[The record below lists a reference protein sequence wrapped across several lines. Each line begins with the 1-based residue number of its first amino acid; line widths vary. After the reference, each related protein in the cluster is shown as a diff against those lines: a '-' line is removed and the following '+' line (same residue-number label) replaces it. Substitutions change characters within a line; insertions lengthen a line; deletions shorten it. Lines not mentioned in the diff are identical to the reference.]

1 MLGIFIRQRCAVLM
15 GYTRRLSGANIA
27 KSIASTTA
35 ARTMAH
41 QEQKLEQEIE
51 AMYGELRRIAAAQL
65 RRERSDHTLSATA
78 LVNEAYLKL
87 SASHLEW
94 SDKNHF
100 LGIAARAMRQI
111 LVNHALTYRAEKRG
125 GDWIKLTLTSAA
137 PEIEQKSLIEEEA
150 LDVVMLNDA
159 LKELEEVDP
168 RQGQIVELRY
178 FAGLSIEETAEV
190 MSLST
195 ATIKRE
201 WTLARIYLKRA
212 LS

>member
-1 MLGIFIRQRCAVLM
+1 M
-15 GYTRRLSGANIA
+15 ANNE
-27 KSIASTTA
+27 K
-35 ARTMAH
+35 
-41 QEQKLEQEIE
+41 KLVEEIE

-87 SASHLEW
+87 SSSHLEW
-94 SDKNHF
+94 NDKNHF

-125 GDWIKLTLTSAA
+125 GDWIKLTLTSAT
-137 PEIEQKSLIEEEA
+137 PEIEQKSLVAEEA

-159 LKELEEVDP
+159 LNELEEVDP
-168 RQGQIVELRY
+168 RQVKIVELRY
-178 FAGLSIEETAEV
+178 FAGLSIQETADV

-201 WTLARIYLKRA
+201 WTLARIYLKHA